1 MSSIIKSFLFGFFF
15 CLVVALNG
23 QQVGYIQIAHN
34 SADPSLD
41 TIDLYF
47 NRGDLTRGYSFEDSN
62 VVFHSATG
70 LIQYPIDSPFTI
82 GVNLK
87 HSNGNPDNGSILS
100 ITYPGV
106 TTLSPDERRAFV
118 ISGLQGSGFELN
130 PDNISTGIS
139 IQQAELDSVAPD
151 TGYVSLRFLQG
162 VTDLDTV
169 KIIYRGGSQVFPDT
183 FVYGESTAVNDSI
196 HHNEYQFQVLSPDT
210 SKNYGTFS
218 VDLSALGGTSILI
231 LGSGF
236 IKPYAN
242 DSGPAF
248 GLYGLLN
255 TGGVITFPL
264 EAAGFQLL
272 HNCAD
277 PGADSLDIYINS
289 AKAYPNLGFRN
300 ATPGIIFNAYAK
312 YDVAIAPKN
321 SLSVADAFWQKSFF
335 LPRDTFFIAT
345 ASGLLSQSGF
355 AANPSGISTAF
366 DVLIKSPAEF
376 SASSQSDFDFYM
388 INGVT
393 DAPPLNLI
401 PTGGPY
407 LLTNVAYADQT
418 NYVSLPSEFYTL
430 NVQDTSGN
438 TLESGFA
445 NFPAFN
451 SQSAV
456 LLTSGFLAP
465 SANNNGPAMGLFMVP
480 AIGGPF
486 IPLFSTTGIS
496 KIDADDKLS
505 VFPNP
510 ANNQLHIIVK
520 TSQSEPTSLQI
531 TDMSGKM
538 LKQILNEPVG
548 GTQNI
553 TVDLSGLSDGLY
565 FCRLLTT
572 DGTSNLKF
580 AIAR

>member
-248 GLYGLLN
+248 GLY
-255 TGGVITFPL
+255 
-264 EAAGFQLL
+264 
-272 HNCAD
+272 
-277 PGADSLDIYINS
+277 
-289 AKAYPNLGFRN
+289 
-300 ATPGIIFNAYAK
+300 
-312 YDVAIAPKN
+312 
-321 SLSVADAFWQKSFF
+321 
-335 LPRDTFFIAT
+335 
-345 ASGLLSQSGF
+345 
-355 AANPSGISTAF
+355 
-366 DVLIKSPAEF
+366 
-376 SASSQSDFDFYM
+376 
-388 INGVT
+388 
-393 DAPPLNLI
+393 
-401 PTGGPY
+401 
-407 LLTNVAYADQT
+407 
-418 NYVSLPSEFYTL
+418 
-430 NVQDTSGN
+430 
-438 TLESGFA
+438 
-445 NFPAFN
+445 
-451 SQSAV
+451 
-456 LLTSGFLAP
+456 
-465 SANNNGPAMGLFMVP
+465 
-480 AIGGPF
+480 
-486 IPLFSTTGIS
+486 
-496 KIDADDKLS
+496 
-505 VFPNP
+505 
-510 ANNQLHIIVK
+510 
-520 TSQSEPTSLQI
+520 
-531 TDMSGKM
+531 
-538 LKQILNEPVG
+538 
-548 GTQNI
+548 
-553 TVDLSGLSDGLY
+553 
-565 FCRLLTT
+565 
-572 DGTSNLKF
+572 
-580 AIAR
+580 